1 MEAQMDKAIDYNEE
15 LRSYYEAL
23 DNTGKRE
30 MIKLFTIASTKSN
43 GLQWAY
49 FVMKQLGSRDFIS
62 NWRLIINCEGFK
74 QDVEAKCK
82 QDTEARKNFLL
93 EKILEIFRQWR
104 NSPNREFDEHHTKF
118 TWTPEDLAPLSNFT
132 DAQINDAIDQIL
144 SERPGWDFPYVNR
157 EKTSE

>member
-1 MEAQMDKAIDYNEE
+1 MDKAIDYNEE

-49 FVMKQLGSRDFIS
+49 FVMKQLGSCDFIS
-62 NWRLIINCEGFK
+62 NWRLVINCEGFK

-118 TWTPEDLAPLSNFT
+118 TWTSEDLAPLSNFT

>member
-1 MEAQMDKAIDYNEE
+1 MYKPVNYLEE
-15 LRSYYEAL
+15 LCSYYNTL
-23 DNTGKRE
+23 DSDEKRKMAE
-30 MIKLFTIASTKSN
+30 LVAYAKDN
-43 GLQWAY
+43 YHGLQWLY
-49 FVMKQLGSRDFIS
+49 FVVKQLGKRDFGS
-62 NWRLIINCEGFK
+62 NWKLALYCEGFQK
-74 QDVEAKCK
+74 DVERKCQK
-82 QDTEARKNFLL
+82 DTEARKNFLL

-104 NSPNREFDEHHTKF
+104 NSPNREFDTNHTKF